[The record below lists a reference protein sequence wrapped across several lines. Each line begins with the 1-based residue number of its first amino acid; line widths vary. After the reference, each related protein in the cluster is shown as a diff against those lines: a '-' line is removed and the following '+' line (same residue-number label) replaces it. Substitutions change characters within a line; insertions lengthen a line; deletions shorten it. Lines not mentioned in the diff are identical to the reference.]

1 MAKLHPKTPW
11 DHFTVAQICELVVKK
26 ARTGKGSQAWE
37 MGNHDTPGYMEYVYI
52 YMYK

>member
-26 ARTGKGSQAWE
+26 AITGWGRE

-52 YMYK
+52 